1 MDLVNDSCLGIRN
14 VECEVERALLEEEEP
29 YELVVKGNL
38 ELDRE
43 EPVL

>member
-1 MDLVNDSCLGIRN
+1 MDLVNDPCLSIWN
-14 VECEVERALLEEEEP
+14 VESEVERAPLEEEET